1 VALLE
6 AVGVTVKFGGITAVN
21 DAHLSADPGSIT
33 GLIGPNGAGKTTLF
47 NVITGLQPPT
57 KGRVRFKNRDV
68 TRSSV
73 NHRAKLGMGRTFQR
87 LEAFGSLTVRENVQ
101 VARDIHAGASSWFGR
116 RKDRRTDELIEQV
129 GLTPYAQQRA
139 DSVPTGVARLL
150 EVARALAIEP
160 ELLLLDEP
168 SSGLDEA
175 ETEAFGRL
183 LSTLAA
189 DGCAVLMVEHD
200 MDLVMGVCGVIH
212 VLEFGKVIAT
222 GTPEEIRGN
231 RAVQAAYLGFSDD
244 ATSQYVPD
252 DVAADASAIVGTAG
266 PGETTL
272 AGPAETTPPGS
283 AEPPL
288 AGPAETTLS
297 IPAVEG
303 EQP

>member
-1 VALLE
+1 
-6 AVGVTVKFGGITAVN
+6 
-21 DAHLSADPGSIT
+21 
-33 GLIGPNGAGKTTLF
+33 
-47 NVITGLQPPT
+47 
-57 KGRVRFKNRDV
+57 
-68 TRSSV
+68 
-73 NHRAKLGMGRTFQR
+73 
-87 LEAFGSLTVRENVQ
+87 
-101 VARDIHAGASSWFGR
+101 
-116 RKDRRTDELIEQV
+116 
-129 GLTPYAQQRA
+129 
-139 DSVPTGVARLL
+139 
-150 EVARALAIEP
+150 
-160 ELLLLDEP
+160 
-168 SSGLDEA
+168 
-175 ETEAFGRL
+175 
-183 LSTLAA
+183 
-189 DGCAVLMVEHD
+189 